1 MNTNSISSD
10 VSKRAGW
17 SIFLGLLTAAVG
29 VVMIFYPVATA
40 TASTLFFGWALI
52 VAAFAQIVLAFS
64 APTAGKFILTVLVG
78 ILYGIAG
85 VCLVAAPGLGVV
97 TLTAV
102 LGAMLIGE
110 SIVET
115 IVAFSLPAEAGR
127 GGLLVNAL
135 LSLALGIMIL
145 SQWPVSS
152 VWAIGTIVGVAV
164 FWNGVTRAVISGKI
178 KHVAHTFS
186 AAGA

>member
-1 MNTNSISSD
+1 MKTNSISSD

-29 VVMIFYPVATA
+29 IVMLLYPMAAATV
-40 TASTLFFGWALI
+40 STVFFGWALI

-85 VCLVAAPGLGVV
+85 VWLIASPGLGVV

-115 IVAFSLPAEAGR
+115 VVAFSLPAEAGR

-145 SQWPVSS
+145 SQWPFSS
-152 VWAIGTIVGVAV
+152 VWAIGTIAGVAV
-164 FWNGVTRAVISGKI
+164 FWNGVTRVVISGKI
-178 KHVAHTFS
+178 RHAAHAFS
-186 AAGA
+186 TAGA